1 MLGEREAVVVEVR
14 RWDVHGVGHV
24 DVTVVYPDRRVETAR
39 LGSESVPPGLEA
51 GDSVLVSLAMN
62 MIVAVRELPDPTT
75 A

>member
-39 LGSESVPPGLEA
+39 LGAESVPAGLEE
-51 GDSVLVSLAMN
+51 GDRVLVSLAMN
-62 MIVAVRELPDPTT
+62 MIVAIREFAEPTT
-75 A
+75 P